1 MLRHNLFK
9 GACGLVAATAVAMAA
24 PLAGAADA
32 AFEQLPLA
40 LPTAD
45 FLAEPLLSGEGY
57 SVDKAISSDGFQNTY
72 RLKSEYGD
80 FTVTGTAAVLAR
92 IQEIKA
98 TRALEKLQ
106 ESDEFKDAAKGAVTG
121 MVAGGKALL
130 SSPVETTKGAAKGI
144 GRWFNNMGNSISS
157 DDPHQDNVLET
168 AVGYDAVKRGYAIEM
183 GIDPYTDFQPFQEH
197 LAEVAKAST
206 AGGMITSMAINVG
219 TEGTLAG
226 TVTTVAKVASMKNLL
241 KDNPPASLSR
251 INKEKLLK
259 IGIVEHHADALLKN
273 YNYSPAQITILVE
286 ALVQMGDTQ
295 GRDVIVAYATSAPD
309 QNVAQFNTQ
318 QTVMLQRY
326 ITQVGPANIIAV
338 AGAAWLASEAGSLV
352 GAFPSDYLAWTQ
364 SVATDTATAST
375 KARELGL
382 KRKALFLKGPVSTQA
397 RAALTEH
404 GWGVTGN
411 AQFANPE
418 RAVGK

>member
-1 MLRHNLFK
+1 MLTHSLLK
-9 GACGLVAATAVAMAA
+9 GACGIVTATAIAMLATQ
-24 PLAGAADA
+24 AGAAGA
-32 AFEQLPLA
+32 AFEQLPLT

-45 FLAEPLLSGEGY
+45 FLAKPLLSGEGY
-57 SVDKAISSDGFQNTY
+57 SVDKVISSGGFQNTY
-72 RLKSEYGD
+72 SLKSKYGD

-98 TRALEKLQ
+98 TQALQKLE
-106 ESDEFKDAAKGAVTG
+106 ESDEFKDAAKGALTG

-144 GRWFNNMGNSISS
+144 GRWFNNMGDSINS

-168 AVGYDAVKRGYAIEM
+168 AVGYDAVKRSYAVEM
-183 GIDPYTDFQPFQEH
+183 GIDPYTDFQPFQQY

-206 AGGMITSMAINVG
+206 AGAMITSMAINVG
-219 TEGTLAG
+219 TAGTAAG

-241 KDNPPASLSR
+241 KDNPPSSLSM

-259 IGIVEHHADALLKN
+259 MGIVEHNADALLKN
-273 YNYSPAQITILVE
+273 YNYSPAQITVLVE

-309 QNVAQFNTQ
+309 ENVALFNMQ
-318 QTVMLQRY
+318 HTVMLQRY
-326 ITQVGPANIIAV
+326 ITEVGPAKVIAA
-338 AGAAWLASEAGSLV
+338 AGAAWLVSDAGSMV

-364 SVATDTATAST
+364 GVATATA
-375 KARELGL
+375 KASEKALELDL
-382 KRKALFLKGPVSTQA
+382 KRKELLLKGPVSTRA
-397 RAALTEH
+397 SAALIAN
-404 GWGVTGN
+404 GWGITEN

-418 RAVGK
+418 RVAGK